1 MTLLVEQPKAPATT
15 GAGLWWRQIR
25 GIARLELA
33 KSVRGRSALAVWG
46 LAALPVLLLAAKA
59 VIVIIFREEAEF
71 TGLANE
77 EIIYADV
84 FDALILRLCIFFGCV
99 AIFVRLFRG
108 DMLSRTLHHYFMAP
122 VRREVLVAGKYLGG
136 VLTAVLVF
144 GTSTALSRLLIYA
157 PYDPASVL
165 THLTGASGIGHLLA
179 YVAIAALACLGYGA
193 VFLAVGMVFRNPIIP
208 VLVLLAWESAN
219 LFLPPLLKPLSVI
232 WYLQSL
238 IPVPIDRGTIAI
250 VAEPAPLALAV
261 PGVLTLTVAM
271 LAIAAWRVRHM
282 EIDYA
287 SD

>member
-15 GAGLWWRQIR
+15 GVGLWWRQIR

-59 VIVIIFREEAEF
+59 VIVILFREEAEF

-136 VLTAVLVF
+136 VLTAALIF
-144 GTSTALSRLLIYA
+144 GASTAISRLLIYV
-157 PYDPASVL
+157 PYDRSSVVA
-165 THLTGASGIGHLLA
+165 HLSSASGIGHLLA
-179 YVAIAALACLGYGA
+179 YVAIAALACIGYGA

-271 LAIAAWRVRHM
+271 LVVAAWRVRQM